1 MVRAWHYGWSLSR
14 DLAPPVESDGALL
27 TRVGQPGRGVEYLV
41 LDADA
46 RPRRIDRAASAALS
60 HRDPWVSVPTAD
72 PGRTA
77 DRLREHGFVCAEVP
91 EWLMTIDLAAQRR
104 TPPPDGYRS
113 ESDVPSGDGAVEV
126 RVLRGEGLAA
136 SGRLGVAG
144 DHGVPDMITTAKAHR
159 RRGLGAAVMSLL
171 ADAARERGATRG
183 VLVASD
189 EGRRL
194 YLALGWDLAGAVVI
208 GRQV

>member
-1 MVRAWHYGWSLSR
+1 MRAWHHGWSLSR
-14 DLAPPVESDGALL
+14 GFAPPVELDGALR
-27 TRVGQPGRGVEYLV
+27 TRVGQPGRGEEYLV

-46 RPRRIDRAASAALS
+46 HPRRIDRAASAALS

-77 DRLREHGFVCAEVP
+77 DRLREHGFACAEVP
-91 EWLMTIDLAAQRR
+91 EWLMTIDLADQRR
-104 TPPPDGYRS
+104 TPLPEGYRS
-113 ESDVPSGDGAVEV
+113 GSDVSADGGTVEV
-126 RVLRGEGLAA
+126 RVLLGDDLAA
-136 SGRLGVAG
+136 SGRLGLAG
-144 DHGVPDMITTAKAHR
+144 DHAVPDMITTEKGHR
-159 RRGLGAAVMSLL
+159 RRGLGGAMMGLL
-171 ADAARERGATRG
+171 ADAARERGADRG

-194 YLALGWDLAGAVVI
+194 YLTLGWDLAGAVVI

>member
-1 MVRAWHYGWSLSR
+1 M
-14 DLAPPVESDGALL
+14 
-27 TRVGQPGRGVEYLV
+27 

-60 HRDPWVSVPTAD
+60 HRDPWVSVPTRD

-91 EWLMTIDLAAQRR
+91 EWLMTVDLADQRR
-104 TPPPDGYRS
+104 TPLPDGYRCETE
-113 ESDVPSGDGAVEV
+113 ESADGAMVEV
-126 RVLRGEGLAA
+126 RVLLGEEPAA
-136 SGRLGVAG
+136 SGRLGLAG

-159 RRGLGAAVMSLL
+159 RRGLGGAVMSQL
-171 ADAARERGATRG
+171 ADVSRARGAAQG

-194 YLALGWDLAGAVVI
+194 YLSLGWDLAGAVVI